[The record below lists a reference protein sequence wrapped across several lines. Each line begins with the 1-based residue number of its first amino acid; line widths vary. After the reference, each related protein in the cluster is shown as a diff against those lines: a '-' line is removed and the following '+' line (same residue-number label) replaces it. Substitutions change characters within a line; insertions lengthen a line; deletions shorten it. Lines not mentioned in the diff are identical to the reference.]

1 MNRVEI
7 VVEQMTK
14 ESFREKS
21 CLFCKVRQMAHSP
34 DIGKMW
40 EEEAKKSG
48 CIPWVVK
55 INLLV

>member
-48 CIPWVVK
+48 RIPWVVK